1 MSKDIRGF
9 VSAKEMKLEGRIIQ
23 ISSEKIMNRK
33 VCAQLQLYLKV
44 TSDNKQTGR
53 PGLREGRNVQDVS
66 SIQHHCRVMR
76 YLCMAATLT
85 V

>member
-9 VSAKEMKLEGRIIQ
+9 VSLKEMKLEGRIIQ

-33 VCAQLQLYLKV
+33 VCALLQLYLQV

-53 PGLREGRNVQDVS
+53 PGLRERVVMCRTCLAF
-66 SIQHHCRVMR
+66 SITAV
-76 YLCMAATLT
+76 
-85 V
+85 